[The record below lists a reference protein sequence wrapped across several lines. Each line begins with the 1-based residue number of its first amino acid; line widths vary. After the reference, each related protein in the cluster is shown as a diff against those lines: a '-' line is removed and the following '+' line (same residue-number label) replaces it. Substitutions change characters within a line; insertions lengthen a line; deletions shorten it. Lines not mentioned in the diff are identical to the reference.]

1 MHNAGDSIAQGAV
14 MTTHV
19 KVVAVLYLFLSAFGL
34 LAALVVS
41 MVFGVAGTIVRGNA
55 EPNDAAIALPI
66 IGLTATVA
74 VAYLVLTALP
84 GLVAGVGLLKL
95 RPWARVLGIVVA
107 VFYLIHIPFG
117 TAIGI
122 YALWVLLNSD
132 TERLFSGPGPGLAS

>member
-1 MHNAGDSIAQGAV
+1 

-41 MVFGVAGTIVRGNA
+41 MAFGVAGGIVGANA
-55 EPNDAAIALPI
+55 DPNDAAVALPI
-66 IGLTATVA
+66 IGLTGSVL

-117 TAIGI
+117 TVIGI
-122 YALWVLLNSD
+122 YALWVLLSRE
-132 TERLFSGPGPGLAS
+132 TERLFSGTLV